1 MNLDLDRIKETYAEL
16 IRRGEKTIEQVP
28 TKIREDVQEL
38 LENNNA

>member
-1 MNLDLDRIKETYAEL
+1 MNLDRIKETYAEL